1 MRFEDESHG
10 SFSSDKSFSSEED
23 DTSSNQITTR
33 RSTKK
38 PKNMR
43 TIPAN
48 AKNTANHNYISSFL
62 REAKNSFVIANYTC
76 FLYLYRKIKKGC
88 TK

>member
-33 RSTKK
+33 RSTEQT
-38 PKNMR
+38 NYDNVN
-43 TIPAN
+43 PAN
-48 AKNTANHNYISSFL
+48 LKFTLLFNMNFSICPEKLPHPSYKEDILYKN
-62 REAKNSFVIANYTC
+62 EKD
-76 FLYLYRKIKKGC
+76 
-88 TK
+88 